1 MIVYKLTA
9 TQKNK
14 LIGIEYIPNCTY
26 NPVQDANDVW
36 IITIEEV
43 NQTTDENFL
52 WVKDLPQIDY
62 KPILNNAS

>member
-1 MIVYKLTA
+1 MKVHKLTA

-43 NQTTDENFL
+43 EQTTDANFL
-52 WVKDLPQIDY
+52 WVKYLPQIQY
-62 KPILNNAS
+62 VKPKEDAL